1 MQFKAGRGIG
11 LFYYIVDDDEVF
23 RSMLSQIIE
32 DGDLGEVIGESE
44 DGAFIEAEQLNY
56 KKVDILFIDL
66 LMPMRDGIETV
77 RHIASSFTGKII
89 MISQVESKQLI
100 GEAYTFGVEYYITKP
115 LNKIEVVSV
124 VRKVIERIRLERS
137 IYDIQK
143 SLNNVFQWEKPQM
156 RSETVQEG
164 KKISDSGRFLL
175 SELGIAGE
183 NGSKD
188 LLSMLEYL
196 YGQEKAQTFEFGFPA
211 LKDIFHQITVKKLG
225 ELASDADIEKE
236 RKASEQRVR
245 RAIYQSLNHLASLGL
260 TDFSNPKFE
269 SYAPKFF
276 DFTVVR
282 KRMTEMTKD
291 EVATSGHIRINTKK
305 FIQVLYFEAK
315 RLMEIE

>member
-1 MQFKAGRGIG
+1 
-11 LFYYIVDDDEVF
+11 
-23 RSMLSQIIE
+23 MLSQIIE

-44 DGAFIEAEQLNY
+44 DGAFIEADQLNF

-100 GEAYTFGVEYYITKP
+100 GEAYTLGVEYYITKP
-115 LNKIEVVSV
+115 LNKIEVMSV
-124 VRKVIERIRLERS
+124 VRKVMERIRLERS
-137 IYDIQK
+137 IHDIQK
-143 SLNNVFQWEKPQM
+143 SLNNVFKWEQPQVRNEPM
-156 RSETVQEG
+156 QEG
-164 KKISDSGRFLL
+164 KRIADSGRYLL

-211 LKDIFHQITVKKLG
+211 LKDIFHHITIRKL
-225 ELASDADIEKE
+225 ENIASDADIDKE

-282 KRMTEMTKD
+282 KRMTEM
-291 EVATSGHIRINTKK
+291 KK
-305 FIQVLYFEAK
+305 K
-315 RLMEIE
+315 K